1 MSKKSKEKLS
11 KEDKQF
17 FEYQRDFYKA
27 TKLFMDRGDIL
38 QKKQKDRGAIAP
50 TEVLMFLLFW
60 GVLKARFN
68 EGQLDFIS
76 MMFEKIMFDDWMKG
90 QMVDPPTD
98 MQVEVR
104 TKEDLKKEI
113 QEQKGKKIIMPWD
126 KKKETIH

>member
-1 MSKKSKEKLS
+1 MNKKKRGTLS
-11 KEDKQF
+11 KEDKLF

-27 TKLFMDRGDIL
+27 MKLFMDRGDIL
-38 QKKQKDRGAIAP
+38 QKRQKDRGAIAP

-60 GVLKARFN
+60 GVLKARFK

-76 MMFEKIMFDDWMKG
+76 MMFEKIMFDDWMKD

-98 MQVEVR
+98 MQVEVK
-104 TKEDLKKEI
+104 TKEDLIK
-113 QEQKGKKIIMPWD
+113 EQKGEKIKMPWE

>member
-1 MSKKSKEKLS
+1 MSRKSKEKLS

-38 QKKQKDRGAIAP
+38 QKKQKERGAIAP

-76 MMFEKIMFDDWMKG
+76 MMFEKIMFDDWMKD
-90 QMVDPPTD
+90 QMVDPPVD
-98 MQVEVR
+98 MQVEVK
-104 TKEDLKKEI
+104 TKEDLIKE
-113 QEQKGKKIIMPWD
+113 QRGEKIKMPWE

>member
-1 MSKKSKEKLS
+1 MSRKSKEKLS

-27 TKLFMDRGDIL
+27 MKLFMDRGDIL

-60 GVLKARFN
+60 GVLKVRFKG
-68 EGQLDFIS
+68 GQLDFIS
-76 MMFEKIMFDDWMKG
+76 MMFEKIMFDDWMKD
-90 QMVDPPTD
+90 QMVDPPVD
-98 MQVEVR
+98 MQVEVK
-104 TKEDLKKEI
+104 TKEDLIKE
-113 QEQKGKKIIMPWD
+113 QRGEKIKMPWE

>member
-90 QMVDPPTD
+90 QMVDPPED

-113 QEQKGKKIIMPWD
+113 QEQKGEKIIMPWD